1 MINEITIAY
10 DLQEFDNDTRHTVNT
25 FEDMQE
31 YAKNCLDIIDRNK
44 LNEDEIEALDAVTSF
59 VYNVHA

>member
-31 YAKNCLDIIDRNK
+31 YAKNCLDIIDRKK
-44 LNEDEIEALDAVTSF
+44 LDDEELEALNAVASF

>member
-1 MINEITIAY
+1 MINEITITY

-44 LNEDEIEALDAVTSF
+44 LSENEIKAINAVASF
-59 VYNVHA
+59 VYNIHA